1 MDTPTDDRPHHQSRS
16 DHDTPKGGSDTRPRG
31 PRTTPRPS
39 TVSAVK
45 KMRALLKDTQS
56 PPVLAVGNQKGGVG
70 KSTTVLG
77 LAEAAIDAGLTV
89 AVVDLDPQCNLTEI
103 LDPPDADA
111 AGTRDLLRDDSAAT
125 LAECL
130 TPASADWPGVLIC
143 AADLMLSNR
152 EYDLGAAG
160 AEDKLAAAITSDA
173 GPVDLILLDLPPA
186 RSRLALAGLVAA
198 NGLLVPTTATTNSA
212 RRVDDLLSDF
222 LPRARKYNPDVAV
235 IGVLV
240 TKWAN
245 RVEERRVLRELQAVY
260 GDQLLDRPIPRHE
273 IVSSGYEGLH
283 LRLRSMHDPYATAV
297 ADAYAEHLPTIIT
310 TMTAAMKENHA

>member
-1 MDTPTDDRPHHQSRS
+1 MGTAADDHPHQESRS
-16 DHDTPKGGSDTRPRG
+16 DRRTAKGGSNTRSRG
-31 PRTTPRPS
+31 PHTTPRPA

-103 LDPPDADA
+103 LDPPDTTA

-130 TPASADWPGVLIC
+130 TPASDDWPGVLIC

-160 AEDKLAAAITSDA
+160 AEDKLAAAITADP

-222 LPRARKYNPDVAV
+222 LPRARKYNPDLAV
-235 IGVLV
+235 TGVLV

-245 RVEERRVLRELQAVY
+245 RVEERRVLGELQAVY